1 MRRVFRLL
9 AVVLDAI
16 VGVAEDKPDK
26 RYMSVYEAQ
35 DKLDNGLI
43 TIREYNEAFESKDV
57 L

>member
-1 MRRVFRLL
+1 MRKIFRLL
-9 AVVLDAI
+9 AVVLDVI

-43 TIREYNEAFESKDV
+43 TIREYNEAFERKDV

>member
-1 MRRVFRLL
+1 MRKIFRLL
-9 AVVLDAI
+9 AVVLDTL
-16 VGVAEDKPDK
+16 VGVAEDKPTK

-43 TIREYNEAFESKDV
+43 TIREYNEAFERKDV

>member
-1 MRRVFRLL
+1 MRKVFRLL
-9 AVVLDAI
+9 TVVLDAI
-16 VGVAEDKPDK
+16 VGVAEDKPAK

-43 TIREYNEAFESKDV
+43 TIREYNEAFERKDV

>member
-1 MRRVFRLL
+1 MRKVFRLL

>member
-1 MRRVFRLL
+1 MRKIFRLL
-9 AVVLDAI
+9 GIVLDVIA
-16 VGVAEDKPDK
+16 GVADDKPAK

-43 TIREYNEAFESKDV
+43 TIREYNEAFERKDV